1 MPDVLKET
9 KVERDEIDLDDPAD
23 VRRWCREF
31 DLDENRLRDIVSSV
45 GNNTIAIRS
54 YLKGR

>member
-1 MPDVLKET
+1 MPDVLKDT
-9 KVERDEIDLDDPAD
+9 KVEHDEVDLNDRAD
-23 VRRWCREF
+23 VRRWC
-31 DLDENRLRDIVSSV
+31 DELGVDEDRLRDLVRSV